1 MEDIKKI
8 VELML
13 SNDDLDRD
21 KALVLTKDVFG
32 YNEENGNIDFKYD
45 FTRLF
50 ALEIMRQV
58 FTMYK
63 NDVLSFNDNLQD
75 VYTCKN
81 EQTYGG
87 VSGYLF
93 TAVPID
99 RGFTKSFDGKT
110 EEMDVRFHVSKF
122 IDVEYI
128 NDLKNVYQHTFQYN
142 LVIKKNQIT
151 NDVWCEPSIPSLFSQ
166 ASNDEITYSIDDL
179 SFMRGSYMMT
189 FRNKY
194 DVFEK
199 LYKHF
204 LINK

>member
-8 VELML
+8 VELMF
-13 SNDDLDRD
+13 SVNDLDRD
-21 KALVLTKDVFG
+21 KALVLTKEVFG
-32 YNEENGNIDFKYD
+32 YNKEMGNIDFKYD

-50 ALEIMRQV
+50 AIEIMRQV

-63 NDVLSFNDNLQD
+63 NDILVFNNNLQD

-81 EQTYGG
+81 EHTFGG

-99 RGFTKSFDGKT
+99 KGFTKSFDNQT
-110 EEMDVRFHVSKF
+110 EEFDVRFHVSKF

-128 NDLKNVYQHTFQYN
+128 NDLKNVYQHTFNYN
-142 LVIKKNQIT
+142 LVIKRNQTTGDI
-151 NDVWCEPSIPSLFSQ
+151 WCEPSIPSLFSQ
-166 ASNDEITYSIDDL
+166 ATNDEITYSIDDL

-199 LYKHF
+199 FFKHF
-204 LINK
+204 LISK

>member
-8 VELML
+8 VELMF
-13 SNDDLDRD
+13 SVNDLDKD

-32 YNEENGNIDFKYD
+32 YNEEMGNIDFKYD

-63 NDVLSFNDNLQD
+63 NDILVFNNNLQD

-81 EQTYGG
+81 EHTFGG

-93 TAVPID
+93 IAVPID
-99 RGFTKSFDGKT
+99 KGFTKSFDNQT
-110 EEMDVRFHVSKF
+110 EEFDVRFHVSKF

-128 NDLKNVYQHTFQYN
+128 NDLKNVYQHTFNYN
-142 LVIKKNQIT
+142 LVIKRNQTTGDI
-151 NDVWCEPSIPSLFSQ
+151 WCEPSIPSLFSQ
-166 ASNDEITYSIDDL
+166 ATNDEISYSIDDL

-199 LYKHF
+199 FFKHF
-204 LINK
+204 LISK

>member
-8 VELML
+8 VELMF
-13 SNDDLDRD
+13 SVNDLDKD

-32 YNEENGNIDFKYD
+32 YNEEMGNIDFKYD

-63 NDVLSFNDNLQD
+63 NDILVFNNNLQD

-81 EQTYGG
+81 EHTFGG

-93 TAVPID
+93 KAVPID
-99 RGFTKSFDGKT
+99 RSFAKSFDGK
-110 EEMDVRFHVSKF
+110 EELMYVRFQLSKF
-122 IDVEYI
+122 IDVKLEHL
-128 NDLKNVYQHTFQYN
+128 DNVYQHTFGYN
-142 LVIKKNQIT
+142 LVIKKHSLTGDI
-151 NDVWCEPSIPSLFSQ
+151 WCEPNEPSLYSKSISEEF
-166 ASNDEITYSIDDL
+166 TYSVDDL
-179 SFMRGSYMMT
+179 SLIRGSFMMT

-194 DVFEK
+194 DVLEK
-199 LYKHF
+199 LFKHF
-204 LINK
+204 LIQK

>member
-8 VELML
+8 VELMF
-13 SNDDLDRD
+13 SKDDLDRD
-21 KALVLTKDVFG
+21 DALVLTKEVFG
-32 YNEENGNIDFKYD
+32 YNEEKGNIDFKYD

-63 NDVLSFNDNLQD
+63 NDILAFNDNLQD

-81 EQTYGG
+81 EHTFGG

-99 RGFTKSFDGKT
+99 RGFTKSFDGQT
-110 EEMDVRFHVSKF
+110 EEFDVRFHVSKF
-122 IDVEYI
+122 IDVEYV
-128 NDLKNVYQHTFQYN
+128 NDLRNVYQHTFQYN
-142 LVIKKNQIT
+142 LVIKRNQTT
-151 NDVWCEPSIPSLFSQ
+151 NDIWCEPSIPSLFSQ
-166 ASNDEITYSIDDL
+166 TTNEEITYSIDDL

-199 LYKHF
+199 FFKHF
-204 LINK
+204 LISK